1 MATSEQKNGDQPD
14 DEQNEQPAS
23 ERKPSIG
30 IVSIHCAASLF

>member
-23 ERKPSIG
+23 ERKLGIG
-30 IVSIHCAASLF
+30 IVSIHCAVSLF

>member
-23 ERKPSIG
+23 ERKPG
-30 IVSIHCAASLF
+30 IEILSIHCAVSLF